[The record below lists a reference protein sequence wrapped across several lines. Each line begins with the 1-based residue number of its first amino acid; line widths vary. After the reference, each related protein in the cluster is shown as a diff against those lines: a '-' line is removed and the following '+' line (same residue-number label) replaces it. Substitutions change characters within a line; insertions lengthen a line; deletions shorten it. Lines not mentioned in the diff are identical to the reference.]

1 MSVPWY
7 GSLTM
12 WHSPKDWMT
21 TEELLDS
28 ITPVTLREKI
38 LYNRLEQVAVYESA
52 NTTLLEEQLQQ
63 AQARIKALEDDVY
76 KLIHEV

>member
-1 MSVPWY
+1 
-7 GSLTM
+7 
-12 WHSPKDWMT
+12 MT

-63 AQARIKALEDDVY
+63 AWTRIKALEDDVY

>member
-1 MSVPWY
+1 
-7 GSLTM
+7 
-12 WHSPKDWMT
+12 MT

-63 AQARIKALEDDVY
+63 AQARIRALEDDVY

>member
-1 MSVPWY
+1 
-7 GSLTM
+7 
-12 WHSPKDWMT
+12 MT

>member
-1 MSVPWY
+1 
-7 GSLTM
+7 
-12 WHSPKDWMT
+12 MT
-21 TEELLDS
+21 TEELLGS

-76 KLIHEV
+76 KLVHEV

>member
-1 MSVPWY
+1 
-7 GSLTM
+7 
-12 WHSPKDWMT
+12 MT
-21 TEELLDS
+21 TEELLGS

-52 NTTLLEEQLQQ
+52 NTTSLEEQLQQ